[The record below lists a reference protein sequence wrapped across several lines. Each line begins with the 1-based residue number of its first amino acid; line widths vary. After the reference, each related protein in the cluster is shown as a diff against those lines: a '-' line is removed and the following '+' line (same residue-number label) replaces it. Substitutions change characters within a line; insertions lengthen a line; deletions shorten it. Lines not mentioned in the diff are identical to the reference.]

1 MQYDGMAVTGEHSI
15 QIRHVPGDV
24 HTVLR
29 RRAAEEGKSMQ
40 EYVLSLL
47 VEQARRPT
55 VREML
60 DRIGSRSGGRIG
72 LREAA
77 EQIRAERDAR

>member
-1 MQYDGMAVTGEHSI
+1 MQNAIMTVVDDRSV

-24 HTVLR
+24 HAILR

-40 EYVLSLL
+40 EYLL
-47 VEQARRPT
+47 GLLIEQARRPT
-55 VREML
+55 VREVL
-60 DRIGSRSGGRIG
+60 DRAGSRSGGRVS
-72 LREAA
+72 LRDAA